1 MIRMQ
6 IQFTEQ
12 QARALRA
19 AAQHAGISQSEVVRR
34 SVDSHLGVGR
44 GPDRETLRSRA
55 LALVGA
61 FAGTET
67 DVAVRHDDYLADAIA
82 AGAPDATPPE

>member
-1 MIRMQ
+1 MQ

-19 AAQHAGISQSEVVRR
+19 AAQRAGISQSEVVRQ
-34 SVDSHLGVGR
+34 SVDSHLGVEK

-55 LALVGA
+55 LGLVGA
-61 FAGTET
+61 FTGAET

-82 AGAPDATPPE
+82 AGGPDATGSE